1 MSTFFHLS
9 GFDVSVAFVIRSDDY
24 YSSSCIKMDIPRT
37 ILSYN
42 NYDGFS
48 NSSMDPLVLEVKK
61 MLLRNMVDMVMFLG
75 RNHKDILERL
85 SSKTELFKI
94 KGVSSVI
101 HNGETEELRLQL
113 NSRVFLYEET
123 SDNNFTFYETY
134 SIRQEMNIK
143 NKLGT
148 WTNSSGLNI
157 AYQVEAY
164 VMSDFVYIGEFP
176 KYLPVPKLRERR
188 ANFEYVFLV

>member
-1 MSTFFHLS
+1 
-9 GFDVSVAFVIRSDDY
+9 
-24 YSSSCIKMDIPRT
+24 
-37 ILSYN
+37 
-42 NYDGFS
+42 
-48 NSSMDPLVLEVKK
+48 MDPLVLEVKK
-61 MLLRNMVDMVMFLG
+61 MLQRNMVDMVMFLG

-143 NKLGT
+143 KKLGT

>member
-1 MSTFFHLS
+1 M
-9 GFDVSVAFVIRSDDY
+9 I
-24 YSSSCIKMDIPRT
+24 
-37 ILSYN
+37 
-42 NYDGFS
+42 
-48 NSSMDPLVLEVKK
+48 
-61 MLLRNMVDMVMFLG
+61 

-113 NSRVFLYEET
+113 NSRVFIYEET

-134 SIRQEMNIK
+134 SIRQGMNIK
-143 NKLGT
+143 KKLGT

-157 AYQVEAY
+157 AYQVEA
-164 VMSDFVYIGEFP
+164 
-176 KYLPVPKLRERR
+176 
-188 ANFEYVFLV
+188 